1 MSEQHNIGAHL
12 IFSAFTPSV
21 SRNNPNKLITVKFKP
36 LANDANT
43 DGSHTAQVAQPHNLA

>member
-12 IFSAFTPSV
+12 ILSAFTASV
-21 SRNNPNKLITVKFKP
+21 SRNNPNKLITVKFKS

-43 DGSHTAQVAQPHNLA
+43 DGSHTIDSIAT

>member
-21 SRNNPNKLITVKFKP
+21 SRNNPNKLITVKFKS

-43 DGSHTAQVAQPHNLA
+43 DGSHTIDSIAT